1 MAMTKTII
9 ITCAVPRTRSTI
21 RLRRSSHSCID
32 MLILL
37 TDIYYA
43 L

>member
-1 MAMTKTII
+1 MATTKTVIA
-9 ITCAVPRTRSTI
+9 TSAVPKTRPTI
-21 RLRRSSHSCID
+21 RLRRSSHSYMD